1 MRTSQVREEM
11 MKEELLHEKAK
22 QRAFRLLAIRA
33 RSEKELRS
41 KLKEKGYDESI
52 VGGVTARLRELRY
65 LDDESFARSWARNLA
80 VNRLWGNI
88 RIEASLRDKGIP
100 RELIERVIKEVREE
114 LSEQKA
120 LVELL
125 RKKEGART
133 TKMDGKDKRRLVRSL
148 MGKGFPLDLIFDVIR
163 RPKEE
168 FIDDGD

>member
-1 MRTSQVREEM
+1 M

-33 RSEKELRS
+33 RSEKELRA
-41 KLKEKGYDESI
+41 KLKEKGYDESV
-52 VGGVTARLRELRY
+52 VGDVTARLRELRY

-100 RELIERVIKEVREE
+100 RESIERVIREVREE

-120 LVELL
+120 LRELI
-125 RKKEGART
+125 RKKGKSLT
-133 TKMDGKDKRRLVRSL
+133 MKIDGRDKRRLVRSL
-148 MGKGFPLDLIFDVIR
+148 MGKGFPLDLIFDALD
-163 RPKEE
+163 EE
-168 FIDDGD
+168 LI